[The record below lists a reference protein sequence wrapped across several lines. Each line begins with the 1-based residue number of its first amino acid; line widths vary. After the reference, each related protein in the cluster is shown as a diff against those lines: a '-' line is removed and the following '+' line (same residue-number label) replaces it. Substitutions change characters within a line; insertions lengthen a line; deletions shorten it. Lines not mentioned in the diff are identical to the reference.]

1 MAQSGGTGSLAGT
14 AALVT
19 GGDSVL
25 GLACARRL
33 AADGAVVTI
42 CGTAE
47 RRLKESADAYGLLYA
62 VADVTEEEQ
71 LDDAFAAAAASDP
84 LRIVIA
90 GARGSSSIG
99 PVSRL
104 NTVGWRATLDLHAT
118 GTMLTLKYAAREM
131 ARTGRGSFVAI
142 SSIAAT
148 TVHRW
153 FGAYGPAN
161 AAVDNLVALAADELG
176 GIGIRVNGIRPGIV
190 RSELV
195 AGIADPG
202 PVMDDYLACI
212 PLARVGDPADVAEAA
227 RFWPG
232 RSRPGSPGRLSTL
245 TAASICA
252 GALTTPRRLNRC
264 LALPRCAACPR
275 NAHEP
280 ADPDRGADRRP
291 HRRGSS
297 AVLVHDAT
305 MTRPAPAR
313 AVFNYGSG

>member
-1 MAQSGGTGSLAGT
+1 MGPSGSLAGV

-19 GGDSVL
+19 GGDNVL

-42 CGTAE
+42 CGTAG
-47 RRLKESADAYGLLYA
+47 RRLKENADAYGLLYA
-62 VADVTEEEQ
+62 VADVTEEDQ
-71 LDDAFAAAAASDP
+71 VDDVLAAAGGDGP

-104 NTVGWRATLDLHAT
+104 NTAGWRATLDLNVT

-131 ARTGRGSFVAI
+131 ARAGGGSFVAI
-142 SSIAAT
+142 SCLAAT

-161 AAVDNLVALAADELG
+161 AAVDNMVALAADELG

-190 RSELV
+190 ASELV

-202 PVMDDYLACI
+202 PVLDDYLACI

-227 RFWPG
+227 RFLAGPESAWMTGEVINVDGGQHLRRGPDY
-232 RSRPGSPGRLSTL
+232 
-245 TAASICA
+245 TAAFEPVF
-252 GALTTPRRLNRC
+252 GAA
-264 LALPRCAACPR
+264 AL
-275 NAHEP
+275 
-280 ADPDRGADRRP
+280 RGLP
-291 HRRGSS
+291 EEG
-297 AVLVHDAT
+297 
-305 MTRPAPAR
+305 P
-313 AVFNYGSG
+313 